1 MISVHVSVREAAAS
15 LEWDGDAGWHPEVA
29 TDMARRAVNAAVS
42 AQHLI
47 GEVGDAE
54 G

>member
-1 MISVHVSVREAAAS
+1 MISVSVCVGEAIAT

-29 TDMARRAVNAAVS
+29 TDMARRAVNAAVMA
-42 AQHLI
+42 AQLA
-47 GEVGDAE
+47 EQDSDAE